1 MENFNILRERFL
13 DTPGVKEYI
22 YQKDE
27 KIAFSSE
34 KIEKIYLVVE
44 GEIDQNFI
52 DENGNVMHLLTARKG
67 EVLGSVDFYFEQ
79 WVINMTAKTKVKLL
93 GVEKETVLTLNN
105 NPLFWK
111 TMYMD
116 VVYKVGSFAKR
127 IFIKSI
133 STSHENYF
141 LLYLKEKNYQI
152 RFKSLTDLSY
162 YLNLDYRNFF
172 RVVKKLA
179 DNGIIAKEKNKIYV
193 PDIDRFNLYL
203 KERL

>member
-93 GVEKETVLTLNN
+93 GLK
-105 NPLFWK
+105 
-111 TMYMD
+111 
-116 VVYKVGSFAKR
+116 KR
-127 IFIKSI
+127 
-133 STSHENYF
+133 
-141 LLYLKEKNYQI
+141 LC
-152 RFKSLTDLSY
+152 
-162 YLNLDYRNFF
+162 
-172 RVVKKLA
+172 
-179 DNGIIAKEKNKIYV
+179 
-193 PDIDRFNLYL
+193 
-203 KERL
+203 